1 MVNVLHHRTDHIAA
15 GLPSDKCIH
24 ACQTTTSIPI
34 AIYCTRFS
42 RVSSALQEWE
52 LPTTAKASLRTVV
65 ATTTTSSLDAERLNS
80 KLSYEPYATYTP
92 PRVLAAPHE
101 PGQ

>member
-1 MVNVLHHRTDHIAA
+1 M
-15 GLPSDKCIH
+15 
-24 ACQTTTSIPI
+24 
-34 AIYCTRFS
+34 
-42 RVSSALQEWE
+42 
-52 LPTTAKASLRTVV
+52 AKTSLRTVV